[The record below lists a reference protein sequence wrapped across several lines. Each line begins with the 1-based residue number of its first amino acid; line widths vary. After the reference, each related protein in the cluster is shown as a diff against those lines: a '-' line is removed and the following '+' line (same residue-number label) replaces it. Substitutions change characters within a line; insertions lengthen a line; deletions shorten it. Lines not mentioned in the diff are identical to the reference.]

1 MKRFARSILAV
12 FVLLA
17 VGGSVIAAAQ
27 DMTNPPMPPKV
38 LVIGREYTKPGKSGI
53 AHEKTE
59 SAFVQAMKHA
69 KWPTHYLA
77 VESLSGKSRALF
89 LTGYDSFDAWEKD
102 VQAQQKNATLSAEL
116 ARAWATDGELLS
128 DTDGGTFRFNAD
140 YSLHPEVDIAHSR
153 YFEIGRYQVKPGHD
167 KEWDDLM
174 KMVLAAYEKIPGSH
188 WACYSAVYGNPDN
201 TYIFFTPLKS
211 ASEIDKEM
219 GQSKDFE
226 AAMGPEGMK
235 RLGELSAAAIQESQS
250 NLFAF
255 NPRMSY
261 PRDEWVKADP
271 DYWSSK
277 AAAAPAAAKKPAA
290 KPTDS
295 Q

>member
-1 MKRFARSILAV
+1 MNRRSKSICAV

-17 VGGSVIAAAQ
+17 VAGAVIAVAQ
-27 DMTNPPMPPKV
+27 DASNPNMPPKV
-38 LVIGREYTKPGKSGI
+38 LVIGREYTKPGKSGV

-59 SAFVQAMKHA
+59 SAFVQAMKRA

-89 LTGYDSFDAWEKD
+89 LTGYDSFEEWERD
-102 VQAQQKNATLSAEL
+102 QLAQQKNATLSADL
-116 ARAWATDGELLS
+116 ARAWAGDGELLS
-128 DTDGGTFRFNAD
+128 DTDGGAFRFNAD
-140 YSLHPEVDIAHSR
+140 YSLRPEVDIAHMR
-153 YFEIGRYQVKPGHD
+153 YFEIARYQVKPGHEKD
-167 KEWDDLM
+167 WDDGM
-174 KMVLAAYEKIPGSH
+174 KMVLAAYEKIPGTH
-188 WACYSAVYGNPDN
+188 WACYSAVYGSPDT

-211 ASEIDKEM
+211 GAEIDKEM
-219 GQSKDFE
+219 GQGKDFE
-226 AAMGPEGMK
+226 SAMGPEGMK
-235 RLGELSAAAIQESQS
+235 RLGELSAASIQESQS

-271 DYWSSK
+271 DYWSPK
-277 AAAAPAAAKKPAA
+277 ATAAPSAAKKPAA
-290 KPTDS
+290 KPADS